1 MPHLNKNITVKNSLN
16 ILSRLFFILKGSR
29 SHKRG
34 VTKDSGISLV
44 EERIRGKNL
53 NQYYDTI

>member
-1 MPHLNKNITVKNSLN
+1 MDDCTKKQPQQFLL
-16 ILSRLFFILKGSR
+16 RLLFILKGSR

-34 VTKDSGISLV
+34 VTKDSGISVV